1 MAQIQ
6 DFQGMQ
12 YSRDGPS
19 SENLDYGYFNQQYA
33 SSSYQQERDL
43 NPAMIIQPKGDQ
55 DVIGAVNWARQNKV
69 AIAVKSGGHQYSGAC
84 STGGKNIQID
94 LSNTYKDM
102 KVLNPKVPVAEDRAL
117 VFVGV
122 SNQLKDFNAYLRHN
136 GLFVPHGQC
145 AYVCV
150 GGHGQ
155 TGGYGQL
162 GRSFG
167 LFGDHVRTIRMVCHD
182 GVIREITKDSDAEL
196 FHAILGGSPGNFGII
211 THYIVE
217 VFQGKS
223 YMGSVAGPNGI
234 KGPHGMKALYLYNP
248 DVLKKLLTEVA
259 KMGDNAKFPQ
269 GFDLCVSVL
278 STDFPVTMLF
288 PSLKDASLWEKIQN
302 KIKEALADDVLDLLN
317 GAFPAIIVVYAQWC
331 PVNKADKYDKSVD
344 AWFQKFRDLKDSFKL
359 HTLRIEESEADEDMS
374 KMTGRWIF
382 PKQREFDLPYV
393 KRTYATNSRT
403 LEKDGWVDSVVKRLD
418 LIYNPRQKLGHNKG
432 EDEYEV
438 YTHCK
443 LSVQIQCF
451 GGDNSRFY
459 TDRNNGT
466 SYSWRDSSVVQ
477 TLDCFHDPGDKYKK
491 YALNWQKENDA
502 IMVGRSSPFSKQDK
516 RVLWGSYGDWD
527 LGKPEIWKCYYE
539 DEQKY
544 QRLGKARGKAD
555 PNGTFT
561 ANPFAVKAIK
571 ET

>member
-1 MAQIQ
+1 MAQILN
-6 DFQGMQ
+6 FQGMQ
-12 YSRDGPS
+12 YSREGPS
-19 SENLDYGYFNQQYA
+19 PEKLDYGYFNQQYA
-33 SSSYQQERDL
+33 SSSYQKERDL

-55 DVIGAVNWARQNKV
+55 DVIGAINWARQNNV
-69 AIAVKSGGHQYSGAC
+69 SIAVKSGGHQYSGAC

-102 KVLNPKVPVAEDRAL
+102 KVLSPKVPIAEDRAL

-167 LFGDHVRTIRMVCHD
+167 LFGDHIRTIRMACHD
-182 GVIREITKDSDAEL
+182 GIIREITKESDAEL

-223 YMGSVAGPNGI
+223 YMGTVAGPNGI

-248 DVLKKLLTEVA
+248 DVLKRLLTAVA
-259 KMGDNAKFPQ
+259 KMGDDAKVPQ

-278 STDFPVTMLF
+278 STDFPVTILF
-288 PSLKDASLWEKIQN
+288 PSLKDASLWEKVQN

-331 PVNKADKYDKSVD
+331 PINKTDKYDKSVD

-403 LEKDGWVDSVVKRLD
+403 LEKDGWVDAVVKRLD
-418 LIYNPRQKLGHNKG
+418 LIYNPRHKLGHNKG
-432 EDEYEV
+432 ENEYEV

-466 SYSWRDSSVVQ
+466 SYSWRDSTVVQ
-477 TLDCFHDPGDKYKK
+477 TLDCFHDPGDKYKQ

-502 IMVGRSSPFSKQDK
+502 VMVGRSSPFSKQDK

-571 ET
+571 EA